1 MMRYAFESRAWDN
14 AKPLVCYLTEQHRQE
29 DEMLLGLL
37 GSIRR
42 NQIEE
47 DHYTLLQEQTEIAFE
62 HVEPT
67 KLYTHNADVDA
78 VNSAKLAELPAPS
91 RTFKMSGVGRKPLIE
106 GLMKNCLSPEFL
118 YLKEDALVMC
128 TKNNFEEG
136 YVNGTLGRITRFEEG
151 YPVIE
156 TTDGELIT
164 MKPTTWEIVEDKKVL
179 ASIEQ
184 LPLRLAWAITVH
196 KSQGMSLDA
205 AEIDL
210 SKAFVYGQGY
220 VALSRVRSLQGLK
233 VLGMHPNALQ
243 VDPKVVI
250 QDKHFHEQSDM
261 AEDAFAEME
270 DKEVDEMH
278 ERFVVA
284 SGGKI
289 PRPEDVGVNKRTS
302 FERVQKE
309 STYAMT
315 KMFLKELKSIAA
327 IVKERGMVESTI
339 WSHVERLAADGEITM
354 ADIKHLEPESGW
366 GDISSALY
374 TAIEKHGSERLKA
387 LYEET
392 GEKFDY
398 SLIRLARVEYQLE
411 HRNEA
416 F

>member
-1 MMRYAFESRAWDN
+1 
-14 AKPLVCYLTEQHRQE
+14 
-29 DEMLLGLL
+29 
-37 GSIRR
+37 
-42 NQIEE
+42 
-47 DHYTLLQEQTEIAFE
+47 
-62 HVEPT
+62 
-67 KLYTHNADVDA
+67 
-78 VNSAKLAELPAPS
+78 
-91 RTFKMSGVGRKPLIE
+91 
-106 GLMKNCLSPEFL
+106 
-118 YLKEDALVMC
+118 
-128 TKNNFEEG
+128 
-136 YVNGTLGRITRFEEG
+136 
-151 YPVIE
+151 
-156 TTDGELIT
+156 
-164 MKPTTWEIVEDKKVL
+164 
-179 ASIEQ
+179 
-184 LPLRLAWAITVH
+184 
-196 KSQGMSLDA
+196 MSLDA

-250 QDKHFHEQSDM
+250 QDKRFHEQSDM

-270 DKEVDEMH
+270 EKEVEEMH

-315 KMFLKELKSIAA
+315 KMFLKEQKSIAA

-339 WSHVERLAADGEITM
+339 WSHIEKLATDKEI
-354 ADIKHLEPESGW
+354 AIDDIRHLEPKSGW
-366 GDISSALY
+366 DKAKKELY
-374 TAIEKHGSERLKA
+374 KAIVKHGTERLKA

-392 GEKFDY
+392 KDQYDY

-411 HRNEA
+411 HGNDA